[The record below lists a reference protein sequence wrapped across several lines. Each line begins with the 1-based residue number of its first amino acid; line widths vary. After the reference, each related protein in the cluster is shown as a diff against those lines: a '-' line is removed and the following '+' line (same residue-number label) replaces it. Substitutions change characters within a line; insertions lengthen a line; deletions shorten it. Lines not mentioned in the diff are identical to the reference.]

1 MMQDNPQLDHLSG
14 WALPPASAENA
25 EPVRVFDTAEAALAF
40 LAATALDEAPA
51 PAGKRAGRR
60 LMSVPA

>member
-14 WALPPASAENA
+14 WALPPASAEDA

-51 PAGKRAGRR
+51 GKRAGRR

>member
-1 MMQDNPQLDHLSG
+1 MKTERWPDAVSD
-14 WALPPASAENA
+14 WALPPASRG